1 MFELKDK
8 IAIITGA
15 RQGMGRTHA
24 LILAKAGAKVVVSDI
39 SQEDCQKVVEEI
51 EKQGGEGL
59 AIECDVSKKEEVDN
73 LVKKTVEKFGKID
86 ILVNNAGICQFKPF
100 LELTEEEWNRT
111 LDINLK
117 GYFLCAQAIAKEMA
131 KQKSPK
137 DKTTGQAG
145 VIINIASVAMGQQGI
160 GMPNIVH
167 YCASKG
173 GIAGMTEA
181 LAVELA
187 PYNIRVNAISP
198 GMIETPMISSVKQ
211 DPKTMKAML
220 ARIPMRRAGKP
231 EEVSNL
237 VLFLASDGSS
247 YMTGSTVIIDG
258 GWLAG

>member
-8 IAIITGA
+8 VAIITGA
-15 RQGMGRTHA
+15 RRGMGKSHA

-39 SQEDCQKVVEEI
+39 SEKDCQKVVEEI
-51 EKQGGEGL
+51 KKGGDQAL
-59 AIECDVSKKEEVDN
+59 AIKCDVSKKEQVDEM
-73 LVKKTVEKFGKID
+73 VKKTVEKFGKVD

-117 GYFLCAQAIAKEMA
+117 GYFLCAQAVAKEMV
-131 KQKSPK
+131 KQKS
-137 DKTTGQAG
+137 G

-160 GMPNIVH
+160 GFPNIVH

-173 GIAGMTEA
+173 GIAAMTEA

-187 PYNIRVNAISP
+187 PYNIRINTISP
-198 GMIETPMISSVKQ
+198 GMIETPMIDPVRK
-211 DPKTMKAML
+211 DPKTMEAML
-220 ARIPMRRAGKP
+220 ARLPMRRVGRP

-237 VLFLASDGSS
+237 VLFLASDESS
-247 YMTGSTVIIDG
+247 YMTGSTVVIDG

>member
-1 MFELKDK
+1 
-8 IAIITGA
+8 
-15 RQGMGRTHA
+15 